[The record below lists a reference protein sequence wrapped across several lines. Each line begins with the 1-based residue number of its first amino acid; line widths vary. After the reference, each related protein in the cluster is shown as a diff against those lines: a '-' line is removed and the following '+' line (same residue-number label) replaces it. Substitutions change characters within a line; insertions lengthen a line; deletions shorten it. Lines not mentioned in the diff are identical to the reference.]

1 MNKYSTAQ
9 LLMLSLL
16 GSVAF
21 SANAA
26 QDKASG
32 VYQFEQIT
40 VLGSAKESEVFVN
53 PASVSVV
60 GQEEIK
66 NIAPQSVASYLRKVP
81 GVQIIEEGVERISIR
96 GEGSN
101 RVAITIDGQK
111 LSDHSGYG
119 QPLLIDPAS
128 IERIEVLRGSSSVV
142 SGSRAIGGVV
152 NIITKKGADSPLEVT
167 TSAGYFSATRGYRA
181 SSSLAGSQNGFDY
194 RLGFSRSELG
204 DRQTANQR
212 LKPSNSDDKNYSAHL
227 GYSQGKHSFAVKAM
241 QYDVAA
247 KPYTKDYDVD
257 FDIDIDL
264 PKRELT
270 KYALFYQGDDL
281 TEQVKK
287 LKIDVFQQDI
297 DRSLYNDITP
307 KDYVIAQKPK
317 TPRNIIVKSND
328 KQRTRGINLLA
339 ELALIDGQDTVMG
352 LEYEKDKLRSKKDNQ
367 ITVVLPS
374 TPVPMVINTLDNE
387 EAKITTQSAFIQ
399 HAIPLHEDITAT
411 LGARHYRVE
420 AEKKVS
426 ISNNPRADTTLS
438 NNSDSH
444 TVGAASLVW
453 QPSDEWVLRT
463 NVSQGYVYPTL
474 GQLFQTTISGGVE
487 VVGNPN
493 LKPETST
500 TYETGAR
507 FQDEGWML
515 DANLFYSRAKNYIKS
530 VPKGSGEQN
539 KNMDQANS
547 FGLELQL
554 EKELVDFNLTPY
566 VTGTLM
572 RRELKT
578 ADYTT
583 YDSGTPSVFGQF
595 GVKQRHN
602 ISDWQ
607 GEVDFYVQAATKAKD
622 ITDDRRGDLYSAGYG
637 VFNARYNITHL
648 DNLRFGIELN
658 NLLDKDYRQSK
669 EEMRGAGRSFNAFAS
684 YTF

>member
-152 NIITKKGADSPLEVT
+152 NIITKKGAGSPLEVT
-167 TSAGYFSATRGYRA
+167 TSAGYFSATRGYRT

-212 LKPSNSDDKNYSAHL
+212 LKPSNSDDKSYSAHL

-247 KPYTKDYDVD
+247 KPYTEDYDL
-257 FDIDIDL
+257 DIDIDL

-287 LKIDVFQQDI
+287 LKIDVFQQDV
-297 DRSLYNDITP
+297 DRKLYNNITFAP
-307 KDYVIAQKPK
+307 GV
-317 TPRNIIVKSND
+317 NIIATSD
-328 KQRTRGINLLA
+328 DQQRTRGINTLA
-339 ELALIDGQDTVMG
+339 ELELINGQDTVVG
-352 LEYEKDKLRSKKDNQ
+352 LEYEQDKLDSDKNS
-367 ITVVLPS
+367 L
-374 TPVPMVINTLDNE
+374 TPGGPQNDVDK
-387 EAKITTQSAFIQ
+387 ASITTRSAFIQ

-420 AEKKVS
+420 AKQDKS
-426 ISNNPRADTTLS
+426 LTNGASNSLAE
-438 NNSDSH
+438 NSDSH

-474 GQLFQTTISGGVE
+474 GQLFQTTISGGTQ

-530 VPKGSGEQN
+530 VKKEPVDPAQPRLEINQN
-539 KNMDQANS
+539 LDQANS

-554 EKELVDFNLTPY
+554 EKELVDLNLTPY

-578 ADYTT
+578 A
-583 YDSGTPSVFGQF
+583 
-595 GVKQRHN
+595 
-602 ISDWQ
+602 
-607 GEVDFYVQAATKAKD
+607 
-622 ITDDRRGDLYSAGYG
+622 
-637 VFNARYNITHL
+637 
-648 DNLRFGIELN
+648 
-658 NLLDKDYRQSK
+658 
-669 EEMRGAGRSFNAFAS
+669 
-684 YTF
+684 

>member
-1 MNKYSTAQ
+1 M
-9 LLMLSLL
+9 SLL
-16 GSVAF
+16 GSVAV

-40 VLGSAKESEVFVN
+40 VLGSAQESEVFVN

-101 RVAITIDGQK
+101 RVAIAIDGQK

-152 NIITKKGADSPLEVT
+152 NIITKKGADKPLEVT

-181 SSSLAGSQNGFDY
+181 STSIAGSQGDFDY

-212 LKPSNSDDKNYSAHL
+212 LTPSDSDDKNYSGHL
-227 GYSQGKHSFAVKAM
+227 GYSHGKHSFAIKAM
-241 QYDVAA
+241 EYEVAA
-247 KPYTKDYDVD
+247 KPYTKDYNVD

-270 KYALFYQGDDL
+270 KYAFFYQGDDL
-281 TEQVKK
+281 TEQIKK
-287 LKIDVFQQDI
+287 LKVDVFQQDI
-297 DRSLYNDITP
+297 ERELYNDITP
-307 KDYVIAQKPK
+307 KDYVIAEDPR
-317 TPRNIIVKSND
+317 TPRNIIATSSD
-328 KQRTRGINLLA
+328 KQRTQGINLLS
-339 ELALIDGQDTVMG
+339 ELELIEEHDTVIG
-352 LEYEKDKLRSKKDNQ
+352 LEYEKDNLESKKNNI
-367 ITVVLPS
+367 ITSGGGMSFPS
-374 TPVPMVINTLDNE
+374 INYD
-387 EAKITTQSAFIQ
+387 EANITTQSAFIQ
-399 HAIPLHEDITAT
+399 HSVPLHEDITAT

-420 AEKKVS
+420 AKQDKS
-426 ISNNPRADTTLS
+426 LTNNKPNDLL

-453 QPSDEWVLRT
+453 QPADAWILRA

-474 GQLFQTTISGGVE
+474 GQLFLTTISGGT
-487 VVGNPN
+487 VVNN
-493 LKPETST
+493 NAELQPETSI

-507 FQDEGWML
+507 FQNESWIL

-530 VPKGSGEQN
+530 VPTNSGRKDEIN
-539 KNMDQANS
+539 KNLDQANS

-554 EKELVDFNLTPY
+554 EKELVDLNLTPY

-583 YDSGTPSVFGQF
+583 YDSGTPSFFGQV
-595 GVKQRHN
+595 GVKQAHDIN
-602 ISDWQ
+602 DWQ

-637 VFNARYNITHL
+637 VFNLRYNLTNF
-648 DNLRFGIELN
+648 DNLRFGVELN